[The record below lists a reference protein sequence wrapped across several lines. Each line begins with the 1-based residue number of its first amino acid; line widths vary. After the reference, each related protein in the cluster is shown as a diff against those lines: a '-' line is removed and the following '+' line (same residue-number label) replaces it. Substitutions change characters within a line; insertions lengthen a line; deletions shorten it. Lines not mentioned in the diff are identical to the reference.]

1 MALANPNP
9 CFVCTRKGL
18 DCRGGKKVGEV
29 PPHFTGPPV
38 STGGEKKQ
46 PRHGQ
51 RPTPSSSIYSG
62 MYGTRASPSAKGRTV
77 EPWRDPYVFSPCTGF
92 FNVFAY
98 FMTTST
104 LRWGGCAKVRGVRS
118 SIQIFCTDKRG
129 SDRSDAC
136 IFFLLVRT
144 YTLRRRLIL
153 LLPLLVRE
161 SCHEKA
167 PEMPLTTA
175 VLLYFTSLHNI
186 FVPLL

>member
-1 MALANPNP
+1 MANPKP

-18 DCRGGKKVGEV
+18 DCQGEKVGEV

-38 STGGEKKQ
+38 STGANTRTETHRRAPSTLGYMERERRRLVKK
-46 PRHGQ
+46 RF
-51 RPTPSSSIYSG
+51 
-62 MYGTRASPSAKGRTV
+62 AKGRTV

-92 FNVFAY
+92 FKVFAY

-104 LRWGGCAKVRGVRS
+104 LRWVGCAKVRGVRS

-153 LLPLLVRE
+153 LLPLLVRK